1 MATYIQRSNYL
12 QKLINRM
19 HNGEVKIIT
28 GSRRSGKSWLLSH
41 IFYDYLLAQGVDKGH
56 IIHIS
61 FDLDDEIGQSNLLDI
76 TALKSYLYE
85 HIQDDDYYYIML
97 DEIQEVEGFERLING
112 LNAKKNV
119 DIYITGS
126 NSKFLS
132 SDIRTIF
139 RGRGDEI
146 HVYPL
151 SFSEFCE
158 DRTKPVSELW
168 KEYYTYGGLPGLR
181 NHRTPEQKYG
191 YLQRLWQKTYLADVI
206 DRHGIKNTS
215 ALEALT
221 DVLCSSVGSLANPM
235 RLSNT
240 MLSVMHVKASSET
253 VAKYIQY
260 LENAFLFEGVN
271 RYNIKG
277 KRYFESIKKYY
288 SVDIGLRNARLNFR
302 QQELPHIM
310 ENVIYNHLRIFGY
323 LVDVG
328 VVEKR
333 EMQDGKQQQS
343 QYEVDFIATNGFQKL
358 YIQSAYRLDS
368 DEKKEQELKSLR
380 SIDDSFRKIVIIGD
394 DITTYTD
401 DNGITYMGLFQF
413 LLHGFEDI
421 TM

>member
-1 MATYIQRSNYL
+1 MD
-12 QKLINRM
+12 
-19 HNGEVKIIT
+19 NGEVKIIT

-41 IFYDYLLAQGVDKGH
+41 IFYDYLLSQGVDKNH

-61 FDLDDEIGQSNLLDI
+61 FDVDDEVVPGNLLEVS
-76 TALKSYLYE
+76 ALKSYLYDR
-85 HIQDDDYYYIML
+85 ILDDKHYYIML

-112 LNAKKNV
+112 LNTHENI

-158 DRTKPVSELW
+158 GRTESISELW
-168 KEYYTYGGLPGLR
+168 KEYYTYGGLPALR
-181 NHRTPEQKYG
+181 NHRTAEQKFN

-206 DRHGIKNTS
+206 DRHGIKNIP

-221 DVLCSSVGSLANPM
+221 DVLCSSVGSLTNPM

-240 MLSVMHVKASSET
+240 ILSVMHVNASSET
-253 VAKYIQY
+253 IAKYIQH
-260 LENAFLFEGVN
+260 LENSFLFEGVS

-328 VVEKR
+328 VIEKR
-333 EMQDGKQQQS
+333 EMRNGQQQQS

-358 YIQSAYRLDS
+358 YIQSAYRLDT
-368 DEKKEQELKSLR
+368 DDKKEQELKSLR
-380 SIDDSFRKIVIIGD
+380 NIDDSFRKIVIVGD
-394 DITTYTD
+394 DIATYTD
-401 DNGITYMGLFQF
+401 EEGITYMGLFQF
-413 LLHGFEDI
+413 LLHGF
-421 TM
+421 TL

>member
-1 MATYIQRSNYL
+1 MATYIQRTNYL

-19 HNGEVKIIT
+19 DNGEVKIIT

-41 IFYDYLLAQGVDKGH
+41 IFYDYLLSKGVEKNH

-61 FDLDDEIGQSNLLDI
+61 FDVDDEVVPGNLLEVS
-76 TALKSYLYE
+76 ALKSYLYDR
-85 HIQDDDYYYIML
+85 ILDDKHYYIML

-112 LNAKKNV
+112 LNTHENI

-158 DRTKPVSELW
+158 GRTESISELW
-168 KEYYTYGGLPGLR
+168 KEYYTYGGLPALR
-181 NHRTPEQKYG
+181 NHRTAEQKFN

-206 DRHGIKNTS
+206 DRHGIKNIP

-221 DVLCSSVGSLANPM
+221 DVLCSSVGALTNPM

-240 MLSVMHVKASSET
+240 ILSVMHVNASSET
-253 VAKYIQY
+253 IAKYIQH
-260 LENAFLFEGVN
+260 LENSFLFEGVS

-328 VVEKR
+328 VIEKR
-333 EMQDGKQQQS
+333 EMRNGQQQQS

-358 YIQSAYRLDS
+358 YIQSAYRLDT
-368 DEKKEQELKSLR
+368 DDKKEQELKSLR
-380 SIDDSFRKIVIIGD
+380 NIDDSFRKIVIVGD
-394 DITTYTD
+394 DIATYTD
-401 DNGITYMGLFQF
+401 EEGITYMGLFQF
-413 LLHGFEDI
+413 LLHGF
-421 TM
+421 TL

>member
-1 MATYIQRSNYL
+1 MATYIQRTNYL

-19 HNGEVKIIT
+19 DNGEVKIIT

-41 IFYDYLLAQGVDKGH
+41 IFYDYLLSQGVDKNH

-61 FDLDDEIGQSNLLDI
+61 FDVDDEVVPGNLLEVS
-76 TALKSYLYE
+76 ALKSYLYDR
-85 HIQDDDYYYIML
+85 ILDDKHYYIML

-112 LNAKKNV
+112 LNTHENI
-119 DIYITGS
+119 DMYITGS

-158 DRTKPVSELW
+158 GRTESISELW
-168 KEYYTYGGLPGLR
+168 KEYYTYGGLPALR
-181 NHRTPEQKYG
+181 NHRTAEQKFN

-206 DRHGIKNTS
+206 DRHGIKNIP

-221 DVLCSSVGSLANPM
+221 DVLCSSVGSLTNPM

-240 MLSVMHVKASSET
+240 ILSVMHVNASSET
-253 VAKYIQY
+253 IAKYIQH
-260 LENAFLFEGVN
+260 LENSFLFEGVS

-328 VVEKR
+328 VIEKR
-333 EMQDGKQQQS
+333 EMRNGQQQQS

-358 YIQSAYRLDS
+358 YIQSAYRLDT
-368 DEKKEQELKSLR
+368 DDKKEQELKSLR
-380 SIDDSFRKIVIIGD
+380 NIDDSFRKIVIVGD
-394 DITTYTD
+394 DIATYTD
-401 DNGITYMGLFQF
+401 EEGITYMGLFQF
-413 LLHGFEDI
+413 LLHGF
-421 TM
+421 TL

>member
-1 MATYIQRSNYL
+1 MATYIQRTNYL

-19 HNGEVKIIT
+19 DNGEVKIIT

-41 IFYDYLLAQGVDKGH
+41 IFYDYLLSQGVDKNH

-61 FDLDDEIGQSNLLDI
+61 FDVDDEVVPSNLLEVS
-76 TALKSYLYE
+76 ALKSYLYDR
-85 HIQDDDYYYIML
+85 ILDDKHYYIML

-112 LNAKKNV
+112 LNTHENI

-158 DRTKPVSELW
+158 GRTESISELW
-168 KEYYTYGGLPGLR
+168 KEYYTYGGLPALR
-181 NHRTPEQKYG
+181 NHRTAEQKFN

-206 DRHGIKNTS
+206 DRHGIKNIP

-221 DVLCSSVGSLANPM
+221 DVLCSSVGSLTNPM

-240 MLSVMHVKASSET
+240 ILSVMHVNASSET
-253 VAKYIQY
+253 IAKYIQH
-260 LENAFLFEGVN
+260 LENSFLFEGVS

-328 VVEKR
+328 VIEKR
-333 EMQDGKQQQS
+333 EMRNGQQQQS

-358 YIQSAYRLDS
+358 YIQSAYRLDT
-368 DEKKEQELKSLR
+368 DDKKEQELKSLR
-380 SIDDSFRKIVIIGD
+380 NIDDSFRKIVIVGD
-394 DITTYTD
+394 DIATYTD
-401 DNGITYMGLFQF
+401 EEGITYMGLFQF
-413 LLHGFEDI
+413 LLHGF
-421 TM
+421 TP

>member
-1 MATYIQRSNYL
+1 MATYIQRTNYL

-19 HNGEVKIIT
+19 DNGEVKIIT

-41 IFYDYLLAQGVDKGH
+41 IFYDYLLSQGVDKNH

-61 FDLDDEIGQSNLLDI
+61 FDVDDEVVPGNLLEVS
-76 TALKSYLYE
+76 ALKSYLYDR
-85 HIQDDDYYYIML
+85 ILDDKHYYIML

-112 LNAKKNV
+112 LNTHENI

-158 DRTKPVSELW
+158 GRTESISELW
-168 KEYYTYGGLPGLR
+168 KEYYTYGGLPALR
-181 NHRTPEQKYG
+181 NHRTAEQKFN

-206 DRHGIKNTS
+206 DRHGIKNIP

-221 DVLCSSVGSLANPM
+221 DVLCSSVGSLTNPM

-240 MLSVMHVKASSET
+240 ILSVMHVNASSET
-253 VAKYIQY
+253 IAKYIQH
-260 LENAFLFEGVN
+260 LENSFLFEGVS

-277 KRYFESIKKYY
+277 KRYFKSIKKYY

-328 VVEKR
+328 VIEKR
-333 EMQDGKQQQS
+333 EMRNGQQQQS

-358 YIQSAYRLDS
+358 YIQSAYRLDT
-368 DEKKEQELKSLR
+368 DDKKEQELKSLR
-380 SIDDSFRKIVIIGD
+380 NIDDSFRKIVIVGD

-401 DNGITYMGLFQF
+401 EEGITYMGLFQF
-413 LLHGFEDI
+413 LLHGF
-421 TM
+421 TL

>member
-1 MATYIQRSNYL
+1 MATYIQRTNYL

-19 HNGEVKIIT
+19 DNGEVKIIT

-41 IFYDYLLAQGVDKGH
+41 IFYDYLLSQGVDKNH

-61 FDLDDEIGQSNLLDI
+61 FDVDDEVVPGNLLEVS
-76 TALKSYLYE
+76 ALKSYLYDR
-85 HIQDDDYYYIML
+85 ILDDKHYYIML

-112 LNAKKNV
+112 LNTHENI

-158 DRTKPVSELW
+158 GRTESISELW
-168 KEYYTYGGLPGLR
+168 KEYYTYGGLPALR
-181 NHRTPEQKYG
+181 NHRTEEQKFN

-206 DRHGIKNTS
+206 DRHGIKNIP

-221 DVLCSSVGSLANPM
+221 DVLCSSVGSLTNPM

-240 MLSVMHVKASSET
+240 ILSVMHVNASSET
-253 VAKYIQY
+253 IAKYIQH
-260 LENAFLFEGVN
+260 LENSFLFEGVS

-328 VVEKR
+328 VIEKR
-333 EMQDGKQQQS
+333 EMRNGQQQQS

-358 YIQSAYRLDS
+358 YIQSAYRLDT
-368 DEKKEQELKSLR
+368 DDKKEQELKSLR
-380 SIDDSFRKIVIIGD
+380 NIDDSFRKIVIVGD
-394 DITTYTD
+394 DIATYTD
-401 DNGITYMGLFQF
+401 EEGITYMGLFQF
-413 LLHGFEDI
+413 LLHGF
-421 TM
+421 TL

>member
-1 MATYIQRSNYL
+1 MATYIQRTNYL

-19 HNGEVKIIT
+19 DNGEVKIIT

-41 IFYDYLLAQGVDKGH
+41 IFYDYLLSQGVDKNH

-61 FDLDDEIGQSNLLDI
+61 FDVDDEVVPGNLLEVS
-76 TALKSYLYE
+76 ALKSYLYDR
-85 HIQDDDYYYIML
+85 ILDDKHYYIML

-112 LNAKKNV
+112 LNTHENI

-158 DRTKPVSELW
+158 GRTESISELW
-168 KEYYTYGGLPGLR
+168 KEYYTYGGLPALR
-181 NHRTPEQKYG
+181 NHRTAEQKFN

-206 DRHGIKNTS
+206 DRHGIKNIP

-221 DVLCSSVGSLANPM
+221 DVLCSSVGSLTNPM

-240 MLSVMHVKASSET
+240 ILSVMHVNASSET
-253 VAKYIQY
+253 IAKYIQH
-260 LENAFLFEGVN
+260 LENSFLFEGVS

-328 VVEKR
+328 VIEKR
-333 EMQDGKQQQS
+333 EMRNGQQQQS

-358 YIQSAYRLDS
+358 YIQSAYRLDT
-368 DEKKEQELKSLR
+368 DDKKEQELKSLR
-380 SIDDSFRKIVIIGD
+380 NIDDSFRKIVIVGD

-401 DNGITYMGLFQF
+401 EEGITYMGLFQF
-413 LLHGFEDI
+413 LLHGF
-421 TM
+421 TL

>member
-1 MATYIQRSNYL
+1 MATYIQRTNYL

-19 HNGEVKIIT
+19 DNGEVKIIT

-41 IFYDYLLAQGVDKGH
+41 IFYDYLLSQGVDKNH

-61 FDLDDEIGQSNLLDI
+61 FDVDDEVVPGNLLEVS
-76 TALKSYLYE
+76 ALKSYLYDR
-85 HIQDDDYYYIML
+85 ILDDKHYYIML

-112 LNAKKNV
+112 LNTHENI

-158 DRTKPVSELW
+158 GRTESISELW
-168 KEYYTYGGLPGLR
+168 KEYYTYGGLPALR
-181 NHRTPEQKYG
+181 NHRTAEQKFN

-206 DRHGIKNTS
+206 DRHGIKNIP

-221 DVLCSSVGSLANPM
+221 DVLCSSVGSLTNPM

-240 MLSVMHVKASSET
+240 ILSVMHVNASSET
-253 VAKYIQY
+253 IAKYIQH
-260 LENAFLFEGVN
+260 LENSFLFEGVS

-277 KRYFESIKKYY
+277 KRYFKSIKKYY

-328 VVEKR
+328 VIEKR
-333 EMQDGKQQQS
+333 EMRNGQQQQS

-358 YIQSAYRLDS
+358 YIQSAYRLDT
-368 DEKKEQELKSLR
+368 DDKKEQELKSLR
-380 SIDDSFRKIVIIGD
+380 NIDDSFRKIVIVGD
-394 DITTYTD
+394 DIATYTD
-401 DNGITYMGLFQF
+401 EEGITYMGLFQF
-413 LLHGFEDI
+413 LLHGF
-421 TM
+421 TL

>member
-1 MATYIQRSNYL
+1 MATYIQRTNYL

-19 HNGEVKIIT
+19 DNGEVKIIT

-41 IFYDYLLAQGVDKGH
+41 IFYDYLLSQGVDKNH

-61 FDLDDEIGQSNLLDI
+61 FDVDDEVVPGNLLEVS
-76 TALKSYLYE
+76 ALKSYLYDR
-85 HIQDDDYYYIML
+85 ILDDKHYYIML

-112 LNAKKNV
+112 LNTHENI

-158 DRTKPVSELW
+158 GRTESISELW
-168 KEYYTYGGLPGLR
+168 KEYYTYGGLPALR
-181 NHRTPEQKYG
+181 NHRTAEQKFN

-206 DRHGIKNTS
+206 DRHGIKNIP

-221 DVLCSSVGSLANPM
+221 DVLCSSVGALTNPM

-240 MLSVMHVKASSET
+240 ILSVMHVNASSET
-253 VAKYIQY
+253 IAKYIQH
-260 LENAFLFEGVN
+260 LENSFLFEGVS

-328 VVEKR
+328 VIEKR
-333 EMQDGKQQQS
+333 EMRNGQQQQS

-358 YIQSAYRLDS
+358 YIQSAYRLDT
-368 DEKKEQELKSLR
+368 DDKKEQELKSLR
-380 SIDDSFRKIVIIGD
+380 NIDDSFRKIVIVGD
-394 DITTYTD
+394 DIATYTD
-401 DNGITYMGLFQF
+401 EEGITYMGLFQF
-413 LLHGFEDI
+413 LLHGF
-421 TM
+421 TL